1 MARQEKWEILLPDRQ
16 TIQKILL
23 LWQHQISSLPT
34 SKIVFWHLYFFRGED
49 NTERKASKCLMFS
62 FPWITSQTPCKR
74 VHDRWLGFLWR
85 TLLVIFVNSFLSPLK
100 MGFTLRRQLVTLH
113 LAACSTFWG
122 VIQFNLFFLILSHH
136 FEALSFL
143 WWSKNKGTLLAIR
156 K

>member
-49 NTERKASKCLMFS
+49 NTEKSSKCLRFS

-85 TLLVIFVNSFLSPLK
+85 TLLVIFVHSFLSPLK
-100 MGFTLRRQLVTLH
+100 NGLYIKTSISNAAFGGMFNFLRSHSIQPLF
-113 LAACSTFWG
+113 SNPKPSFWSPEFFV
-122 VIQFNLFFLILSHH
+122 VI
-136 FEALSFL
+136 
-143 WWSKNKGTLLAIR
+143 
-156 K
+156 